1 MKIIEK
7 IEKEQIKE
15 DAPKFKVGDNVKV
28 AVRVREG
35 EKERI
40 QNFSGVVIARE
51 GSGINE
57 AFTVRRISYG
67 EGVERRFPV
76 HSPFIESV
84 TVERPGKV
92 RRAKL
97 YYLRDRKGQLQVK
110 EDTKE
115 IQASAAQ
122 RKADATGR
130 KKKRQRAAD
139 KKAAKA

>member
-7 IEKEQIKE
+7 IEKEQIKRE
-15 DAPKFKVGDNVKV
+15 APQFKVGDSVKV

-40 QNFSGVVIARE
+40 QNFAGIVISRE
-51 GSGINE
+51 GSSINE
-57 AFTVRRISYG
+57 TFTVRRISYG
-67 EGVERRFPV
+67 EGVERRFPI

-84 TVERPGKV
+84 KVERPGKV

-115 IQASAAQ
+115 IQAGAAK

-130 KKKRQRAAD
+130 KKKRERAAA

>member
-1 MKIIEK
+1 MKVIEK
-7 IEKEQIKE
+7 IEKEQIKK

-67 EGVERRFPV
+67 EGVERRFPI

-84 TVERPGKV
+84 KVERPGKV

>member
-7 IEKEQIKE
+7 IENEQIKKE
-15 DAPKFKVGDNVKV
+15 AAKFKVGDSVKV

-40 QNFSGVVIARE
+40 QNFSGIVIVRE

-76 HSPFIESV
+76 HSPFIESIK
-84 TVERPGKV
+84 VERPGKV

-97 YYLRDRKGQLQVK
+97 YYLRDRKGQIQIK
-110 EDTKE
+110 ENTKE
-115 IQASAAQ
+115 IQASAAK

-130 KKKRQRAAD
+130 KKKRERAATR
-139 KKAAKA
+139 KAAQA